1 MDYNEVK
8 IYSLS
13 QPESWL
19 DYPFGKRTLVFK
31 IKTKMF
37 GLLFTSKDLPRI
49 NLKCDPEE
57 AQILREIFPSILPG
71 YHMNKTH
78 WNTILL
84 DDSIPSG
91 EVRRMIDNSYTLV
104 VGSLSKVDRT
114 RLATVHG
121 SRAVEPMSF
130 N

>member
-1 MDYNEVK
+1 
-8 IYSLS
+8 
-13 QPESWL
+13 
-19 DYPFGKRTLVFK
+19 
-31 IKTKMF
+31 MF
-37 GLLFTSKDLPRI
+37 GLLFTARELPRI

-57 AQILREIFPSILPG
+57 AQILREIFPSVLPG

-84 DDSIPSG
+84 DDSVPSG

-104 VGSLSKVDRT
+104 VGSLSKVDRA

-121 SRAVEPMSF
+121 SRTVEPMSF

>member
-1 MDYNEVK
+1 M
-8 IYSLS
+8 
-13 QPESWL
+13 
-19 DYPFGKRTLVFK
+19 
-31 IKTKMF
+31 
-37 GLLFTSKDLPRI
+37 
-49 NLKCDPEE
+49 KCDPEE

-104 VGSLSKVDRT
+104 VGSLSKVDRK
-114 RLATVHG
+114 RLAMAPG
-121 SRAVEPMSF
+121 SRTVEPMSF

>member
-1 MDYNEVK
+1 
-8 IYSLS
+8 
-13 QPESWL
+13 
-19 DYPFGKRTLVFK
+19 
-31 IKTKMF
+31 MF
-37 GLLFTSKDLPRI
+37 SLLFTSQELPRI
-49 NLKCDPEE
+49 NLKSDPKEE
-57 AQILREIFPSILPG
+57 PILREIFPSISIG

-84 DDSIPSG
+84 DYSAPSG
-91 EVRRMIDNSYTLV
+91 EMKRMIDNSYTLV

-121 SRAVEPMSF
+121 SRTLEPMSF